1 MVARP
6 DLGSNSSGLAQQPG
20 KLVFCHSISAGRT
33 TCECSSMPIGLVLG
47 VTASMFFLH
56 DAAMIAPLGAIIAP
70 ARRRVAGLVAGLAP
84 LFGCRR
90 KPTGSTIV
98 TRSLKDWLTNFT

>member
-1 MVARP
+1 MY
-6 DLGSNSSGLAQQPG
+6 
-20 KLVFCHSISAGRT
+20 
-33 TCECSSMPIGLVLG
+33 
-47 VTASMFFLH
+47 FLH

-70 ARRRVAGLVAGLAP
+70 ARTRVAGLVAGLAP

-98 TRSLKDWLTNFT
+98 KRSLKDWLTNSTGNAGKKTRLRRKMSRFQALT